1 MSSTGSDGAAEP
13 KELKLLLVAEP
24 DFDTGRLD
32 EALRSRGYQPA
43 WTRPESLSALRAELF
58 ARAWNAI
65 VAAPVRTFDVLA
77 AVPIAKRESR
87 GVPFLVVG
95 ATPARCV
102 EFLRAGADD
111 CVMEHEV
118 SEMGNVIERAL
129 QRAETERAQHL
140 AERRFRSL
148 IQHLPQAV
156 MLHRDRCILYAN
168 PICLR
173 YLGLSRIEEVLGRD
187 PVSLV
192 IETDRAR
199 VAARL
204 VRLSVGQSV
213 DPIETE
219 LLLEDRRTLPVE
231 VASFSL
237 DEDGEPAIAT
247 VARNLSRER
256 EMQQRVLLADRMVS
270 VGMLAAGVA
279 HEVNNP
285 LAYIQANLEFA
296 LEQLARVGGATLGE
310 VCAALEEARE
320 GATRVRSIV
329 RDVKTFSRPQEQRV
343 DVVDVRPLLESAI
356 NMSFNE
362 IRHRAR
368 LVKDYGPVPQVSAV
382 PARLGQVFLNLIV
395 NAAQAIPEGAVEQNE
410 IRVSTSTDEK
420 GRAMVAIRD
429 TGTGMPPEVLRHLFD
444 PFFTTKPTG
453 VGSGL
458 GLNISR
464 GIVSSLGGE
473 ILVSS
478 EPGRGSEFRVLLP
491 AASPASQRPEPARAA
506 QKEEPPARIL
516 AIDDEEM
523 VGNALR
529 RILTGHEFEF
539 VGSGKAALERIE
551 SGVRYDVILLDL
563 TMPQMSGMRVHA
575 ELMRIDPGQAARV
588 IFITGGVLTA
598 AAQRFL
604 DEIPNLRLHKPF
616 DAGEL
621 RAVVRKQR
629 TG

>member
-24 DFDTGRLD
+24 DFETGRLD

-118 SEMGNVIERAL
+118 SEMGKVIERAL
-129 QRAETERAQHL
+129 QRAETERAQHR

-148 IQHLPQAV
+148 IQHLPQAI

-237 DEDGEPAIAT
+237 DQDGEPAIAT
-247 VARNLSRER
+247 VARDLSRER

-310 VCAALEEARE
+310 VCAALEEARQ

-329 RDVKTFSRPQEQRV
+329 RDVKTFSRPEEQRV
-343 DVVDVRPLLESAI
+343 EVVDVRPLLESAI

-382 PARLGQVFLNLIV
+382 RARLGQVFLNLIV

-410 IRVSTSTDEK
+410 IRLSTSTDEK
-420 GRAMVAIRD
+420 GRAVVAIRD
-429 TGTGMPPEVLRHLFD
+429 TGSGMPPEVLRHVFD
-444 PFFTTKPTG
+444 PFFTTKATG

-458 GLNISR
+458 GLSISN

-478 EPGRGSEFRVLLP
+478 AAGAGSEFRVLLP
-491 AASPASQRPEPARAA
+491 PAPPAEHRGDPAPA
-506 QKEEPPARIL
+506 TQNEEPPARIL
-516 AIDDEEM
+516 AIDDDQM

-529 RILTGHEFEF
+529 RILAGHVFEF
-539 VGSGKAALERIE
+539 LQSGKAALERIE
-551 SGVRYDVILLDL
+551 GGVRYDVILLDL

-575 ELMRIDPGQAARV
+575 ELMRIDPAQAARV

-598 AAQRFL
+598 AAHRFL
-604 DEIPNLRLHKPF
+604 DEVPNLRLHKPF

-621 RAVVRKQR
+621 RAMVHKQR